1 MSSVDEVRSRRIKV
15 YREISRVVVGM
26 HDVIKF
32 SFATVLIGGHVLL
45 EGPPGIAKTF
55 FAKNFANVL
64 GVDFR
69 RVQMTPDIL
78 PADIIGTYIRDESKK
93 DFVFKPGPIF
103 TNVLLIDEINRAPP
117 KTQSA
122 LLEAMEEK
130 QVTVG
135 GVTHKLPEPFF
146 VIATQNPIEI
156 EGTRPLGEAQ
166 ISRFTVKIELSY
178 PSPDDELKIIRLKN
192 EDIRPTPT
200 SRILDGE
207 TIMRLRRIVWKD
219 VYVSDAI
226 MRYIRDI
233 IVTCRRHPYV
243 RGGPSPRGSIA
254 LLGLSKAF
262 AAMSGRPYV
271 IPDDVIEAARR
282 AVHHR
287 LILKP
292 EAELEGIT
300 GMSIV
305 DQVLQQ
311 IPVP

>member
-1 MSSVDEVRSRRIKV
+1 MSAVTEVRERRLKT
-15 YREISRVVVGM
+15 YREISRVIIGMEEVV
-26 HDVIKF
+26 KF
-32 SFATVLIGGHVLL
+32 SFASVLIGGHILL

-64 GVDFR
+64 GVTFR
-69 RVQMTPDIL
+69 RVQMTPDLL
-78 PADIIGTYIRDESKK
+78 PSDIIGTYIRDESKK
-93 DFVFKPGPIF
+93 EFVFKPGPIF

-130 QVTVG
+130 QVTIG
-135 GVTHKLPEPFF
+135 GVTYKLPEPFF
-146 VIATQNPIEI
+146 VIATQNPIEM

-166 ISRFTVKIELSY
+166 VSRFTAKLELEY

-192 EDIRPTPT
+192 TDIRPTPT
-200 SRILDGE
+200 AKILDGE
-207 TIMRLRRIVWKD
+207 TIMEMRKIVWKE

-233 IVTCRRHPYV
+233 VVGCRRHPYV
-243 RGGPSPRGSIA
+243 RGGPSPRGSLA

-262 AAMSGRPYV
+262 AAMSGRAYV
-271 IPDDVIEAARR
+271 IPDDVIDAAKR
-282 AVHHR
+282 ALHHR

-300 GMSIV
+300 GMSV
-305 DQVLQQ
+305 VEQ
-311 IPVP
+311 IINKTPVP